1 MRRVVVTGI
10 GAISP
15 IGTSAHTSFDNL
27 LQGKHGI
34 RPIEHFDPAQFAC
47 KTTFAAQVSS
57 QLDASTLAPFKHM
70 DDSTRTKLL
79 KKIDRHQMFAM
90 IAAAEAIQEAGLDNL
105 DDEPLR
111 LRIGVNLATGVGGLN
126 SLEVCA
132 AKAVSGKKQS
142 PFGNLMFLPNLAAG
156 YVASHWN
163 FGGPNNAHCT
173 ACAASA
179 HSIIDACNA
188 IKGGEAEI
196 IVAGGAEASVTPVGI
211 ATFNAQNALS
221 TRNHDLATASRPFT
235 TDRDGFVMGEGAA
248 CLVLEEYD
256 HAITRGAKIYC
267 EIVGFGR
274 TSDGYTGQALSAPH
288 PQGSGAQRA
297 MQNALNMAGLNIQDV
312 QYVNTH
318 STSTAADSIEV
329 LAIKNT
335 FADHANKLAVSGT
348 KSQTGHLL
356 GAAAAIEAVFTVLA
370 LQQQTLPYTLNLT
383 TENVDPSCLGVDL
396 IMLTPQKMKVNA
408 ALSNSFG
415 FGGTNASIAFKTLG

>member
-1 MRRVVVTGI
+1 MRRIVVTGI

-15 IGTSAHTSFDNL
+15 IGDTAQSSFENL
-27 LQGKHGI
+27 LQGRHGI
-34 RPIEHFDPAQFAC
+34 RPIEHFNPTEFAC
-47 KTTFAAQVSS
+47 KTLFASQVSEN
-57 QLDASTLAPFKHM
+57 LNPAALAPFKNM
-70 DDSTRTKLL
+70 EDSTRTKLL
-79 KKIDRHQMFAM
+79 KKLDRHQLFAM
-90 IAAAEAIQEAGLDNL
+90 IAAAEAIIEAGLNTITNEHIL
-105 DDEPLR
+105 H
-111 LRIGVNLATGVGGLN
+111 RIGVNIATGVGGLN
-126 SLEVCA
+126 SLELCA
-132 AKAVSGKKQS
+132 GKAANGKKQS

-163 FGGPNNAHCT
+163 FGGPNNSHST

-188 IKGGEAEI
+188 IKSGEAEI

-221 TRNHDLATASRPFT
+221 TRNNEPCAASRPFT
-235 TDRDGFVMGEGAA
+235 HDRDGFVMGEGAA
-248 CLVLEEYD
+248 CLVLEDYD
-256 HAITRGAKIYC
+256 HAITRGAKVYC

-288 PQGSGAQRA
+288 PQGLGAQRA
-297 MQNALNMAGLNIQDV
+297 MQTALNMADI
-312 QYVNTH
+312 NTTEVDYINAH

-335 FADHANKLAVSGT
+335 FAEHAKHISVSGT

-370 LQQQTLPYTLNLT
+370 LKSHTLPYTLNLT
-383 TENVDPSCLGVDL
+383 PDNADPACQGVDL
-396 IMLTPQKMKVNA
+396 IMQKPMQKPVRY

-415 FGGTNASIAFKTLG
+415 FGGTNASLAFKGF

>member
-1 MRRVVVTGI
+1 MRRIVVTGI

-15 IGTSAHTSFDNL
+15 IGNTAQNSFENL

-34 RPIEHFDPAQFAC
+34 RPIEHFSPEQFAC
-47 KTTFAAQVSS
+47 KTTFAAQVCAN
-57 QLDASTLAPFKHM
+57 LDPSTLPPFKQM

-79 KKIDRHQMFAM
+79 KKLDRHQLFAM
-90 IAAAEAIQEAGLDNL
+90 VAAAEAITEAGLDTITNEL
-105 DDEPLR
+105 QLQ
-111 LRIGVNLATGVGGLN
+111 RIGVNIATGVGGLN

-132 AKAVSGKKQS
+132 GKAAKGKKQS

-163 FGGPNNAHCT
+163 FGGPNNSHST

-196 IVAGGAEASVTPVGI
+196 IIAGGAEASVTPVGI
-211 ATFNAQNALS
+211 STFNAQNALS
-221 TRNHDLATASRPFT
+221 TRNSEPQVASRPFT
-235 TDRDGFVMGEGAA
+235 HDRDGFVMGEGAA

-256 HAITRGAKIYC
+256 HAITRGVHVYC

-274 TSDGYTGQALSAPH
+274 TSDGFTGQALSAPH
-288 PQGSGAQRA
+288 PQGLGAQRA
-297 MQNALNMAGLNIQDV
+297 MQTALNMADINTTEID
-312 QYVNTH
+312 YINTH

-329 LAIKNT
+329 QAIKNA
-335 FADHANKLAVSGT
+335 FAGHAKHIAVSGT

-370 LQQQTLPYTLNLT
+370 LKHQILPYTLNLT
-383 TENVDPSCLGVDL
+383 PDNVDANCQGVDL
-396 IMLTPQKMKVNA
+396 IMQKPMQKPVRY

-415 FGGTNASIAFKTLG
+415 FGGTNASLAFKGF

>member
-1 MRRVVVTGI
+1 MRRIVVTGI

-15 IGTSAHTSFDNL
+15 IGTSAQSSFDSL

-34 RPIEHFDPAQFAC
+34 QPIEHFDPVQFAC

-57 QLDASTLAPFKHM
+57 QLDANTLAPFKYM
-70 DDSTRTKLL
+70 DDSARTKLL
-79 KKIDRHQMFAM
+79 KKLDRHQMFAM
-90 IAAAEAIQEAGLDNL
+90 IAAAEAISEAGLDNL
-105 DDEPLR
+105 TDEQLR
-111 LRIGVNLATGVGGLN
+111 HRIGVNIATGVGGLN

-132 AKAVSGKKQS
+132 AKAANGKKQS

-179 HSIIDACNA
+179 HSIIDGCNA
-188 IKGGEAEI
+188 IKSGEAEI

-221 TRNHDLATASRPFT
+221 TRNTDLTAASRPFT
-235 TDRDGFVMGEGAA
+235 IDRDGFVMGEGAA

-288 PQGSGAQRA
+288 PHGSGAQRA
-297 MQNALNMAGLNIQDV
+297 MQNALNMANLHTQDV
-312 QYVNTH
+312 QYINAH

-329 LAIKNT
+329 LAIKKT
-335 FADHANKLAVSGT
+335 FAEHAAQLAVSGT

-370 LQQQTLPYTLNLT
+370 LKHQMLPFTLNLT
-383 TENVDPSCLGVDL
+383 TSNVDPDCLGVDL
-396 IMLTPQKMKVNA
+396 IMQSARQAEVNV

-415 FGGTNASIAFKTLG
+415 FGGTNAAIAFKALD

>member
-1 MRRVVVTGI
+1 MRRIVVTGI

-15 IGTSAHTSFDNL
+15 IGDSAHTSFENL

-34 RPIEHFDPAQFAC
+34 RPIEHFDPVQFAC
-47 KTTFAAQVSS
+47 KTTFAAQISS
-57 QLDASTLAPFKHM
+57 QLDAHTLAPFKHM
-70 DDSTRTKLL
+70 DDSARTKLL
-79 KKIDRHQMFAM
+79 KKMDRHQMFAM
-90 IAAAEAIQEAGLDNL
+90 IAAAEAIHEAGLDNL
-105 DDEPLR
+105 TNER
-111 LRIGVNLATGVGGLN
+111 LQHRIGVNFATGVGGLN
-126 SLEVCA
+126 SLELCA
-132 AKAVSGKKQS
+132 AKAASGKKQS

-179 HSIIDACNA
+179 HSMIDACNA
-188 IKGGEAEI
+188 IKSGEADI

-221 TRNHDLATASRPFT
+221 TRNADPMTASRPFT
-235 TDRDGFVMGEGAA
+235 RDRDGFVMGEGAA

-297 MQNALNMAGLNIQDV
+297 MQNALNMAGLNTQDV
-312 QYVNTH
+312 QYINTH

-335 FADHANKLAVSGT
+335 FSDHAARIAVSGT

-370 LQQQTLPYTLNLT
+370 LKHQTLPFTLNLT
-383 TENVDPSCLGVDL
+383 SDNVDPDCQGVDL
-396 IMLTPQKMKVNA
+396 VMQSARQVEVNV

-415 FGGTNASIAFKTLG
+415 FGGTNASIAFKTLD